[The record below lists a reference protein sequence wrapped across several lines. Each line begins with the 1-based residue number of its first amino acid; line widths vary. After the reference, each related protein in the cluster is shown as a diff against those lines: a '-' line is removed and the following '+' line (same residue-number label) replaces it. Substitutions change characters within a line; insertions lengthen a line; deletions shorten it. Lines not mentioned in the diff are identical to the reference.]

1 MLERSLPDDLKT
13 ELFET
18 SLSTLRRNIGRL
30 DSLIKRVLQDE
41 TNLQLADSTKVEK
54 REFDLWSLVESTIQ
68 DLYPIA
74 TDSCATLINDVLT
87 DMTMVADARLLGQVF
102 QICSPM
108 RLSSH
113 LMGRLSS
120 EHDTEMQMAPRNVRS
135 KILAQVLTPNG
146 WSRFLKN

>member
-1 MLERSLPDDLKT
+1 MICARRYKPISLATTMLERSLPDDLKT

-74 TDSCATLINDVLT
+74 TDSCATLINDVPS
-87 DMTMVADARLLGQVF
+87 D
-102 QICSPM
+102 
-108 RLSSH
+108 
-113 LMGRLSS
+113 
-120 EHDTEMQMAPRNVRS
+120 
-135 KILAQVLTPNG
+135 
-146 WSRFLKN
+146 